1 MNGYYTVFHNGEK
14 IACFFRGADMIEF
27 IERSA
32 LAGCGLNGWKVL
44 LPDGKPL
51 KLVFDIKAR
60 VYV

>member
-1 MNGYYTVFHNGEK
+1 MKGYYTVFFKGEK
-14 IACFFRGADMIEF
+14 IACFFRGGDMIEF

-32 LAGCGLNGWKVL
+32 LGGCGLNGWKVF

-60 VYV
+60 VYG